1 VFHLFYAIAW
11 LGLRLA
17 GWKLK
22 GRPPNA
28 RKFVVI
34 AYPHT
39 SNWDFPLGLSACIIF
54 RLKIYWLGKDS
65 LFKGPAGPIMK
76 WLGGIPIDR
85 SKAQDF
91 VKQVIETFDQS
102 EQMVIAVAPE
112 GTRSAVKKWKTGF
125 YHIASGANV
134 PIVPGY
140 LDYAK
145 KEVGFLES
153 FYPGGDIDKDI
164 PAIKAI
170 YGTIQGKNA
179 DQSG

>member
-1 VFHLFYAIAW
+1 MV
-11 LGLRLA
+11 
-17 GWKLK
+17 
-22 GRPPNA
+22 
-28 RKFVVI
+28 
-34 AYPHT
+34 
-39 SNWDFPLGLSACIIF
+39 
-54 RLKIYWLGKDS
+54 
-65 LFKGPAGPIMK
+65 
-76 WLGGIPIDR
+76 GGIPIDR